1 MTPSTV
7 TSSGATPGQST
18 EAAGFATASAAS
30 AGTSWSPAIRIADPA
45 LKERIAERIAEVT
58 EPLIALST
66 SLHDDPELGWQEHRS
81 SASVAEVLAAHGFA
95 VERPYLGFE
104 TALRARIGT
113 GDFTVGFLAEY
124 DALPGL
130 GHACGHNL
138 IAAMSVDGA
147 IGLAAVADELGLTVE
162 VIGTPAEEGGGGKIE
177 LLDRGAFTELDF
189 ALMAHPAPVD
199 VAEARPF
206 AVAHWHVE
214 YTGRAAHAAAYPERG
229 INANDAFLI
238 AQTAIGL
245 LRQQLP
251 PSVRVHGVMTNGGE
265 APNAIPEKTEGRWYV
280 RAETTEELLAVEQR
294 VIDCFEAGALASG
307 ARLTI
312 TPESRRYAEMRTD
325 EVALEAYRANASALG
340 RSFDVDPAEAT
351 MNRASTDMGNVS
363 QVVDA
368 IHPYIGVG
376 GTASNHQAAFADACV
391 GPLAD
396 KALVDGATALA
407 WTAADV
413 AAARGTSDLTAART
427 CDLDAATGLNP
438 PTR

>member
-1 MTPSTV
+1 MNPSTV

-30 AGTSWSPAIRIADPA
+30 AGTAGSPATRTADPA
-45 LKERIAERIAEVT
+45 LKERIAERIAAVT

-81 SASVAEVLAAHGFA
+81 SASVAEVLTVHGFA
-95 VERPYLGFE
+95 VERHYLGFE
-104 TALRARIGT
+104 TALRARIGS

-138 IAAMSVDGA
+138 ISAMSVGGA

-325 EVALEAYRANASALG
+325 EVALEAYRANTSALG

-413 AAARGTSDLTAART
+413 AAARRPDLADTRTPDLAAS
-427 CDLDAATGLNP
+427 AGLNP

>member
-1 MTPSTV
+1 MIPSTG
-7 TSSGATPGQST
+7 GAD
-18 EAAGFATASAAS
+18 SAL
-30 AGTSWSPAIRIADPA
+30 R
-45 LKERIAERIAEVT
+45 ERIAERIAEVT

-81 SASVAEVLAAHGFA
+81 SASVADVLTAHGFA

-104 TALRARIGT
+104 TALRATFGT
-113 GDFTVGFLAEY
+113 GAFTVGFLAEY

-138 IAAMSVDGA
+138 IAAMSVGGA

-229 INANDAFLI
+229 VNANDAFLV

-265 APNAIPEKTEGRWYV
+265 APNAIPERTEGRWYV

-294 VIDCFEAGALASG
+294 VADCFEAGALASG
-307 ARLTI
+307 ATLTI

-325 EVALEAYRANASALG
+325 EAALERYRANASALG

-376 GTASNHQAAFADACV
+376 GTASNHQPAFADSCV

-396 KALVDGATALA
+396 KALIDGATALA

-413 AAARGTSDLTAART
+413 AAARTAGRTDARTSDLAART
-427 CDLDAATGLNP
+427 TDLAAAAGLNP